1 MLGAARTAFY
11 ARAWEAPAAPAGN
24 TRRTTT
30 GATLSTFTFTAYNG
44 AAVTTSLSQFGA
56 GSLNLVS
63 AGNNRVL
70 QYGGWSGPYPNGTGD
85 FCIEGWVYK
94 PAARGT
100 TDTGDVIVNNRSNG
114 MGIRFGAGYN
124 TGGFN
129 NLSLFQRNGAD
140 LNYAAFTW
148 PSDAW
153 CHWAVQRKS
162 ATISMWANGNKL
174 TLTGGSSAA
183 TTNFAAPSSSTLSIG
198 SYDQT
203 GTDETM
209 RSYLDEICVSN
220 SWRYDD
226 TQSTYTIPTAAFA
239 VDTITDMLI
248 HFDSTLTTA
257 AT

>member
-1 MLGAARTAFY
+1 MLGIARTAFS
-11 ARAWEAPAAPAGN
+11 ARAWAPTGPDPLA
-24 TRRTTT
+24 RRTTT
-30 GATLSTFTFTAYNG
+30 AATLSTFTFTAFNG

-56 GSLNLVS
+56 GSLDLVS
-63 AGNNRVL
+63 AGNNRVI
-70 QYGGWSGPYPNGTGD
+70 QNSSWSGPFPSGTGD
-85 FCIEGWVYK
+85 FCIEGWVQK

-100 TDTGDVIVNNRSNG
+100 STGDPIVNNQSG
-114 MGIRFGAGYN
+114 GLGIRFGAGYN

-129 NLSLFQRNGAD
+129 NLSLFARGQAD
-140 LNYAAFTW
+140 LDYAAFTW
-148 PSDAW
+148 PDDTW

-162 ATISMWANGNKL
+162 GTISFWANGNKL
-174 TLTGGSSAA
+174 SITGGSGGGAR
-183 TTNFAAPSSSTLSIG
+183 NFAAPSSADLSIG
-198 SYDQT
+198 SYNQT

-226 TQSTYTIPTAAFA
+226 TYSTYTIPTSAFV

-248 HFDSTLTTA
+248 HFDTNLTTA

>member
-1 MLGAARTAFY
+1 MLGAARTAWS
-11 ARAWEAPAAPAGN
+11 ARAWAATST
-24 TRRTTT
+24 TRRTTAA
-30 GATLSTFTFTAYNG
+30 ATLGTFTFTGYNG
-44 AAVTTSLSQFGA
+44 ATYTTSLSQFGG
-56 GSLNLVS
+56 GSLDLVS

-70 QYGGWSGPYPNGTGD
+70 QYGSWSGPFPSGTGD

-100 TDTGDVIVNNRSNG
+100 ATTGDPICNNQSG
-114 MGIRFGAGYN
+114 GLCIRFGQGYN

-129 NLSLFQRNGAD
+129 YLSLFARGQAD
-140 LNYAAFTW
+140 LDYAAFTW

-162 ATISMWANGNKL
+162 STISFWANGNKL
-174 TLTGGSSAA
+174 TTSGGSGGGAR
-183 TTNFAAPSSSTLSIG
+183 NFAAASSATLSIG

-209 RSYLDEICVSN
+209 RSYLDEMCVSN

-226 TQSTYTIPTAAFA
+226 TKSSYTIPTAAFT

-248 HFDSTLTTA
+248 HFDSSLTTA